1 MARRYHKSVKLG
13 SNTKINFNKKSISI
27 STGGKSGRVTSNLFK
42 GTVTASYK
50 TPIKGVSY
58 SKTFSTHTKAP
69 KKNAKAS
76 EHAKVSISRNSS
88 STPVVQP
95 TAAPMPKKKIHSIK
109 SRPTPKKK
117 IYSSKEYSAYSKIII
132 GCGILITIMGS
143 LLLLAGIPIPL
154 ILGIALIIM
163 GIHYQKKAVLF
174 KEKEPFLISWQNFLI
189 PESGDKLILSENDL
203 KAATAEQAAN
213 AVRIAQDSYD
223 IVKDTTSVETFFGR
237 FDLLNEKLQNLV
249 SLEQYLTFEKSP
261 SELYAE
267 FHSESQQLIRY
278 FISRAFAKV
287 YDSADELKTER
298 GKNNRYQKFFDSL
311 QAYDAYLDQET
322 KKYITKMQNEHIVQK

>member
-27 STGGKSGRVTSNLFK
+27 STGGKNGRVTSNLFK

-58 SKTFSTHTKAP
+58 SKTFSTHSKTPAC
-69 KKNAKAS
+69 KKSSGASAKINVS
-76 EHAKVSISRNSS
+76 VPSKVATSAVFQP
-88 STPVVQP
+88 STRPV
-95 TAAPMPKKKIHSIK
+95 PKKK
-109 SRPTPKKK
+109 T
-117 IYSSKEYSAYSKIII
+117 YSSKEYGTYSKIMIV
-132 GCGILITIMGS
+132 CGILVTIMGS
-143 LLLLAGIPIPL
+143 LLLLAGMPVPL
-154 ILGIALIIM
+154 ILGIVVIVM
-163 GIHYQKKAVLF
+163 GINYQKKSVLL
-174 KEKEPFLISWQNFLI
+174 KEKEPFLLDWQHFLI
-189 PESGDKLILSENDL
+189 PGSGDKLILSEDDL

-223 IVKDTTSVETFFGR
+223 IVKETTVVETFFSR
-237 FDLLNEKLQNLV
+237 FDLLTEKLQDLV

-267 FHSESQQLIRY
+267 FQSEDQQLIRD
-278 FISRAFAKV
+278 FISRSFAKV
-287 YDSADELKTER
+287 YDSAAELKTER

-322 KKYITKMQNEHIVQK
+322 KEYITKMQNEHIVQK

>member
-163 GIHYQKKAVLF
+163 GIHYQK
-174 KEKEPFLISWQNFLI
+174 
-189 PESGDKLILSENDL
+189 
-203 KAATAEQAAN
+203 
-213 AVRIAQDSYD
+213 
-223 IVKDTTSVETFFGR
+223 
-237 FDLLNEKLQNLV
+237 
-249 SLEQYLTFEKSP
+249 
-261 SELYAE
+261 
-267 FHSESQQLIRY
+267 
-278 FISRAFAKV
+278 
-287 YDSADELKTER
+287 
-298 GKNNRYQKFFDSL
+298 
-311 QAYDAYLDQET
+311 
-322 KKYITKMQNEHIVQK
+322 